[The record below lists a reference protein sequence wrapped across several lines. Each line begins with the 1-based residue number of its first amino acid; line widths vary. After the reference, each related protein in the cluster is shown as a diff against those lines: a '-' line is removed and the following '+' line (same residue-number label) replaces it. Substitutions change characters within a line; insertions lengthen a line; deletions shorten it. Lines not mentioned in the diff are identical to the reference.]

1 MAEQPTSHETMQA
14 AANDRLKA
22 ARRWKAYRELDFK
35 ECYFFAAPH
44 RQRNINSTSQPG
56 QQYIHDAGELNT
68 DEAFILAQDFVTEIA
83 NAFMP
88 EAKPWCERGPGMDLP
103 PGVWDKVKGDVLK
116 GDQSIFS
123 AMKASNLYPEI
134 AKAFYPDLAIG
145 TVGLW
150 IERPHIAS
158 AIVNSAVPLRELE
171 INLGPYGEI
180 DDRFA
185 VRYTRNC
192 YVRELVGEEIW
203 AKMSAEHIK
212 VMNENPEH
220 QTEVIWGFWRKWEE
234 KGDETWQHVVMIKNT
249 LVHDEVIKGAGCC
262 PLLVMRFNPTS
273 DAPHGMGP
281 LFLGL
286 PSLRQID
293 EFERMFMVNAEL
305 SLTPPMTYP
314 SNSFSSVEQG
324 FEPGM
329 GYPIMP
335 GEEAAIKKIYD
346 VPPAN
351 RAAYAYEDKIRKL
364 RKLFYVDMPEQTGD
378 TPPTLGQWLDEMA
391 RAQRRLG
398 TPGLPFWREGPA
410 QIFLRFKYLLE
421 ASGAIKPVEVD
432 GRAVAMLPR
441 NPAQAAAEQQELAEA
456 ARTAQI
462 LGGIFPEE
470 FKMHIDGS
478 KTMKN
483 WIEKARVGG
492 VLEMRDPEAVNAAV
506 KQMAQLVG
514 GNQAGAAPEGATP
527 GPAA

>member
-1 MAEQPTSHETMQA
+1 MAVTTQNPIEKSA
-14 AANDRLKA
+14 CDRLKA
-22 ARRWKAYRELDFK
+22 ARRQKAYRELDFK

-44 RQRNINSTSQPG
+44 RQRNITSTAQPG
-56 QQYIHDAGELNT
+56 QTFIHDAAELNT

-103 PGVWDKVKGDVLK
+103 PGVWEKVKDDVEAGDK
-116 GDQSIFS
+116 AIFG

-145 TVGLW
+145 TVAMW
-150 IERPHIAS
+150 IERPHPAA
-158 AIVNSAVPLRELE
+158 AIVNSAIPLRELE

-192 YVRELVGEEIW
+192 YVRELVGETIW
-203 AKMSAEHIK
+203 EKMTAEHK
-212 VMNENPEH
+212 TVLATNPEH
-220 QTEVIWGFWRKWEE
+220 RTEVIWGFWRKWEE
-234 KGDETWQHVVMIKNT
+234 KGDEVWQHVVLIKDK
-249 LVHDEVIKGAGCC
+249 LVHDDVIRGEGSC
-262 PLLVMRFNPTS
+262 PLLVMRFNPS
-273 DAPHGMGP
+273 ADYPHGMGP

-293 EFERMFMVNAEL
+293 EFEQMFMDNAGL
-305 SLTPPMTYP
+305 ALTPPITYP
-314 SNSFSSVEQG
+314 DDSFTNVEQG
-324 FEPGM
+324 LENGM
-329 GYPIMP
+329 AYPIRA
-335 GEEAAIKKIYD
+335 GSEGAVKAIYT
-346 VPPAN
+346 VPPAD

-421 ASGAIKPVEVD
+421 AAGTIKSVQVD
-432 GRAVAMLPR
+432 GRAVATLPR
-441 NPAQAAAEQQELAEA
+441 NPAQAAAENQELAEA

-462 LGGIFPEE
+462 LGAIFPEE
-470 FKMHIDGS
+470 FKMNVDGGA
-478 KTMKN
+478 TMAE
-483 WIEKARVGG
+483 WIKKARVGD
-492 VLEMRDPEAVNAAV
+492 VLKMRDKEAVNAAV
-506 KQMAQLVG
+506 AQMAQLVG
-514 GNQAGAAPEGATP
+514 GRHAPGAPDVTP